1 MNHRTLSAMSVTLR
15 VAITKKELDRLRACE
30 AICLYHETH
39 CKKRPSDPASDA
51 ALKTGSGCE
60 IGPSGDSPDNELIPA
75 IASNDHAHQL
85 DQRNGHISEKN
96 ILIPKATTVTLV
108 KTPPV
113 EADKT
118 PMPKEEIIAYLRKR
132 FQNRGS
138 KLLDEIKKHPLSVSY
153 DSDGT
158 TYING
163 NVMLGSNIKDLVASS
178 FYTIKSRPV
187 VGLQLWYEMLKE
199 INLSHHVIKPDQNL
213 QVPDDKEWFYIGNL
227 T

>member
-1 MNHRTLSAMSVTLR
+1 MSVTLR

-113 EADKT
+113 DNDKT
-118 PMPKEEIIAYLRKR
+118 PMPKDQIIGSLRKR

-138 KLLDEIKKHPLSVSY
+138 KLLDEIRKHPLSVSY

-158 TYING
+158 TCING
-163 NVMLGSNIKDLVASS
+163 NVMQGSDIKDLVASS

-187 VGLQLWYEMLKE
+187 VGLQLWNEMLKE
-199 INLSHHVIKPDQNL
+199 INLSHHVINPDQNL
-213 QVPDDKEWFYIGNL
+213 KVPDDKEWFYIGNL